1 MIDMYDKVLK
11 EHISQ
16 FLKIGD
22 VQITLLGLST
32 EDSHEQ
38 VLSIVGVQGGDAV
51 AFPIVSVVRLPSIEI
66 SDSSMTK
73 RQLNYSGYDLEAEGV
88 ENIKLNAMRC
98 DLKYSILVF
107 APTRKVTE
115 DLATQLYFRLRNI
128 NQIKVNIRLPLKD
141 GEGMPIYV
149 QSDSDIV
156 LDPSLTQVRAQQQ
169 NLAQMYLLKFNFT
182 LKHCYIFD
190 FSQENNY
197 NIEYQLS
204 IDSPQINEDKI

>member
-22 VQITLLGLST
+22 AQITLLGLST

-38 VLSIVGVQGGDAV
+38 VLSIVGAQGGDAV

-73 RQLNYSGYDLEAEGV
+73 RQLNYSGYALEAEGV

-115 DLATQLYFRLRNI
+115 DLATQLYFKLRNI

-204 IDSPQINEDKI
+204 INYPQINEDKI

>member
-1 MIDMYDKVLK
+1 MYDKVLK

-22 VQITLLGLST
+22 AQITLLGLST

-38 VLSIVGVQGGDAV
+38 VLSIVGTQGGDAV

-156 LDPSLTQVRAQQQ
+156 LDPSLIQVRAQQQ

-190 FSQENNY
+190 FSHENKY

>member
-1 MIDMYDKVLK
+1 MYDKVLK